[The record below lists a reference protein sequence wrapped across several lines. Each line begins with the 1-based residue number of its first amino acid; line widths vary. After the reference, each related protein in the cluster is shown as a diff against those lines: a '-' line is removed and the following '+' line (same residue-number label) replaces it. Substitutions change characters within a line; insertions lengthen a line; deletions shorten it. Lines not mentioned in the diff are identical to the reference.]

1 VGGPGTVRSTPF
13 PRIVGYFRRHPV
25 LLLLCFSPGLPE
37 YLSGSS
43 SLALLALNPIVFFLF
58 LGLNLGLYGPGVLL
72 VREALLRWGKG
83 WAALLCL
90 GTAYAFLEEGTALST
105 MFNPNASV
113 VGGLGHYGH
122 AGGVNWVWMIGV
134 IQVHIVL
141 SIGLPIL
148 LLGLAL
154 PETRG
159 QRFLTPSRTAVV
171 VAIFAVDIALL
182 ALISHYYPVGGAWQL
197 AAVGVALALAA
208 LAYRLPR
215 DLLNPTSERPRWG
228 RWAFYMLGLLWF
240 PNIVLVPGIGEHTAL
255 GAPLVGALEI
265 ATSALLFFAVRHSVG
280 RTQNAPQLIFLA
292 LGILTPIVLFGFASQ
307 LELPVFVLIADVLAI
322 LFFYSLW
329 RRYRP
334 IEEPVRPAVP
344 AGAT

>member
-1 VGGPGTVRSTPF
+1 M
-13 PRIVGYFRRHPV
+13 
-25 LLLLCFSPGLPE
+25 LLLLCFTPGIPE

-43 SLALLALNPIVFFLF
+43 SLALLGRSPLGFFLF

-72 VREALLRWGKG
+72 VREALVRWDKR

-90 GTAYAFLEEGTALST
+90 GSAYAFLEEGTALST
-105 MFNPNASV
+105 MFDPKASV
-113 VGGLGHYGH
+113 VGGLGQYGH
-122 AGGVNWVWMIGV
+122 ALGVNWVWMIGV
-134 IQVHIVL
+134 LQVHIVL

-159 QRFLTPSRTAVV
+159 QRFLTPTRTAVV
-171 VAIFAVDIALL
+171 VAIFAGDIATL
-182 ALISHYYPVGGAWQL
+182 ALITHYYPVGLPWQL
-197 AAVGVALALAA
+197 AAVGVAAALAA
-208 LAYRLPR
+208 VAYGLPR
-215 DLLNPTSERPRWG
+215 NLLDPTSERPRWG
-228 RWAFYMLGLLWF
+228 RWSCYVLGLLWF
-240 PNIVLVPGIGEHTAL
+240 PNLLLVPGIGELTPL

-265 ATSALLFFAVRHSVG
+265 ASSALLFLAVRHAVG
-280 RTQNAPQLIFLA
+280 RTANAPQLIFLA
-292 LGILTPIVLFGFASQ
+292 LGVLTPIVLVGFFSQ
-307 LELPVFVLIADVLAI
+307 LGFPFVVFGADVLAG

-334 IEEPVRPAVP
+334 LEATNGPVVP